1 MMKKITYFAAVAA
14 VATAG
19 LTACGNKAKSDIT
32 DAAIESAVVANPM
45 AVTTNA
51 VTDTTITLNGMTAD
65 YVEVSRIFPVDK
77 DGQFFLSVR
86 AIVPEA
92 NTPVTDSLYKSIA
105 AYYSLITDTVAPD
118 VAPINSV
125 ELIKAVDELG
135 AGFTDVAKVYAADS
149 IVYGYQMTAVV
160 EPVYHA
166 DKVLTYSVYED
177 SYTGGAHGDVNSYYV
192 SYNPTDGSQYTFETL
207 VKPDKQKAVRK
218 MLVESIAAQK
228 EMTVAEYLTSVSD
241 FMGGDPLTIE
251 TFPIY
256 NVGITNDGLV
266 FAYPKY
272 TIAAGF
278 EGCPTYAIAFDDIAG
293 DLEL

>member
-1 MMKKITYFAAVAA
+1 MKKITYMAALAAVA
-14 VATAG
+14 VAG
-19 LTACGNKAKSDIT
+19 LTACGNKSKADIT

-45 AVTTNA
+45 AVTADA
-51 VTDTTITLNGMTAD
+51 VVDTTITLNGVTAD

-77 DGQFFLSVR
+77 EGQFFMSVR

-92 NTPVTDSLYKSIA
+92 NSPVTDSLYKSIA
-105 AYYSLITDTVAPD
+105 AYCSLITDTEAPS
-118 VAPINSV
+118 VSPINSV
-125 ELIKAVDELG
+125 ELIRAVDQLG
-135 AGFTDVAKVYAADS
+135 AVFTEVAKSYVADS
-149 IVYGYQMTAVV
+149 VVYGYQMTAVV

-166 DKVLTYSVYED
+166 DGVLTYSVYED

-192 SYNPTDGSQYTFETL
+192 SYNPEDGSQYTFESL
-207 VKPDKQKAVRK
+207 VKPDRQKAIRR

-241 FMGGDPLTIE
+241 FMGGDPLTVE

-278 EGCPTYAIAFDDIAG
+278 EGCPTYAIALDEISG
-293 DLEL
+293 DLTL